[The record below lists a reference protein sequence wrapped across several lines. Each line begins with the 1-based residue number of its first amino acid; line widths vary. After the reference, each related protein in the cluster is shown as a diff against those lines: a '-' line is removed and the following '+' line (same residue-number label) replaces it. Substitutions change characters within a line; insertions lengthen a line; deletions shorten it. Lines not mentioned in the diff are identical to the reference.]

1 MPVVVVVVQHQVK
14 LVVLVV
20 LVVVEAD
27 GPQGQEEL
35 LMQQALV
42 ELVYQH
48 RQQTID
54 NKKVL
59 MELVDLVVEE
69 VALVTLHLKEEMVVL
84 VS

>member
-1 MPVVVVVVQHQVK
+1 MPVVEQAVQHQVK

-42 ELVYQH
+42 ELVYQDH
-48 RQQTID
+48 QQETD

>member
-1 MPVVVVVVQHQVK
+1 MPVAVEAVQHQVK
-14 LVVLVV
+14 LVALVV

-42 ELVYQH
+42 ELLYQH
-48 RQQTID
+48 HHQQTA

-59 MELVDLVVEE
+59 MELVELVVEE
-69 VALVTLHLKEEMVVL
+69 VALVTVHMKGEMVVL

>member
-1 MPVVVVVVQHQVK
+1 VQHQVK

-42 ELVYQH
+42 ELVYQDH
-48 RQQTID
+48 QQETD